1 MENAAKIKIALAGN
15 PNCGKTTIFNN
26 ITGAKQH
33 VGNYPGVTVEK
44 KEGHRTFNGKDLL
57 FVDLPGTYSLTA
69 RSLDEVVARNV
80 IINEKPDIIV
90 NVLDASN
97 LERNLY
103 LAAQLVELGRPM
115 VIALNMMDIAE
126 RMGVKIDLK
135 KLGKQLGAVVVPLVG
150 SKNIGTK
157 ELLDAISGTQTQ
169 NLVNAKVDYGPDV
182 EPAIANLTDAIEKMG
197 IIKYPV
203 RWLAVKLL
211 ENDSDAIAKVR
222 AMEGTNSILALA
234 STLRDSLANK
244 IDLDFYFA
252 QCRYQFATDVFNKSI
267 INVGSSDS
275 LSDKIDSVLTH
286 RYLGIP
292 IFLAL
297 MWLMFVVVIN
307 VGAYPQGWLD
317 TGFSMLGDWCSDVI
331 EDEQLRSLVV
341 DGVIGGV
348 GSVLSFVPL
357 IVLLYLFISLLEDT
371 GYMARAAFL
380 IDRVMR
386 ALGLH
391 GKSFIP
397 MILGFGCNVPG
408 IMAARTLDNEKDR
421 LVTIL
426 ACPFMSCGARLPVYT
441 LLIAAFFGASGHGG
455 TVLFGVYLLGIIISV
470 CVALVLRHTTFK
482 GEQEPFVMEMPP
494 YHIPTLK
501 GVLMHMWERTVLY
514 LKKAGTFILG
524 ASILV
529 WFLTAYPMDVEYSQ
543 DFDAAKDQVTA
554 EMEQKQA
561 DILQSY
567 GLSAI
572 EDNDELNTM
581 YESMV
586 AAADEAAD
594 EEDEDEA
601 DTGNALNPAAALS
614 SVEDQVKNSEE
625 EDNLFMGKYPQSFA
639 DLQEQN
645 PAVFAQALPLFDAK
659 ADADDESSKLDDQQT
674 AEKLQQSYAARLG
687 HFVEPVIAPLGFDW
701 KIGVGLIACTAAK
714 EVMVSTLGT
723 IYSVGGD
730 DTHES
735 GIVAYLRDD
744 PDFNQAVALSLM
756 VFVLLYMPC
765 VAAMAVIKRETGSWK
780 MLLACDA
787 MCLVLSYV
795 LAFITYHLALM
806 AGLGA

>member
-1 MENAAKIKIALAGN
+1 MIPRKGAQVARITEKNLRDVIEIRTVLEEFAAVLACERIDQSGLHDLRQAHEDFIRSVENGDILDIVDKDE
-15 PNCGKTTIFNN
+15 TFHDTIFRATNN
-26 ITGAKQH
+26 DRLI
-33 VGNYPGVTVEK
+33 
-44 KEGHRTFNGKDLL
+44 
-57 FVDLPGTYSLTA
+57 S
-69 RSLDEVVARNV
+69 
-80 IINEKPDIIV
+80 IINNLREQFYRYRMEYVKDIRQR
-90 NVLDASN
+90 SN
-97 LERNLY
+97 L
-103 LAAQLVELGRPM
+103 VEEHR
-115 VIALNMMDIAE
+115 
-126 RMGVKIDLK
+126 
-135 KLGKQLGAVVVPLVG
+135 
-150 SKNIGTK
+150 

-331 EDEQLRSLVV
+331 EDDQLRSLVV

-380 IDRVMR
+380 IDRAMR

-529 WFLTAYPMDVEYSQ
+529 WFLTAYPMDVDYSQ

-687 HFVEPVIAPLGFDW
+687 KFVEPVIAPLGFDW

-756 VFVLLYMPC
+756 VFTLLYMPC